1 MIASEVSNTRTR
13 IKEKLKR
20 PLQRAGLRRRS
31 YSKTC
36 LFGNKTWKQAVE
48 RAKRRKLAKRGRK
61 ATGNVTGSRTG
72 AAGGNEGRKI
82 KEQERKSGKDDTSL
96 KVDITKEH
104 SKDGTVKEAI
114 MKAKTVRKR
123 RHRRKIK
130 SHMEGSSKG
139 VSREKDGNKM
149 KKRQKHSGKDGTI
162 LKAETTKEHSKDGTV
177 NEAKTKTLRKRRHGS
192 KIKDGTLAKK
202 RRKEAYN
209 DGGIELLNR
218 RRKRKI
224 AARKDAVQKITRKG
238 KKSRDEM
245 RKKGKQKKIGEDE
258 FAMEKPRIQGH
269 NIDSKGVEE
278 TLNLG
283 TSHHATEA
291 GENKN
296 NNKTYGRNKTLTLE
310 KRKRKT
316 GKHDTKQEME
326 TKQNA
331 ILEGRKRRRKGT
343 AEHADYMNDIDQIF
357 SVLSD

>member
-61 ATGNVTGSRTG
+61 AKGNVTGSSTG

-82 KEQERKSGKDDTSL
+82 KKQERKSEKDDTSL

-104 SKDGTVKEAI
+104 SKDGTVKEAK
-114 MKAKTVRKR
+114 MKAKTVGKR

-149 KKRQKHSGKDGTI
+149 KKRKKHSGKDGTI
-162 LKAETTKEHSKDGTV
+162 LKAETTKEHSKDGSV

-224 AARKDAVQKITRKG
+224 AARQDAVQKITRKG

-283 TSHHATEA
+283 TSYHATEA

-296 NNKTYGRNKTLTLE
+296 SNKTYGRNETLTLE

-316 GKHDTKQEME
+316 GKHDTKQETE

-331 ILEGRKRRRKGT
+331 ILKGRKRRRKGT

>member
-1 MIASEVSNTRTR
+1 MIASKVSNTRTR

-61 ATGNVTGSRTG
+61 AKGNVTGSSTG

-82 KEQERKSGKDDTSL
+82 KKQERKSGKDDTIL

-104 SKDGTVKEAI
+104 SKDGTVKEAK
-114 MKAKTVRKR
+114 MKAKTVGKR

-139 VSREKDGNKM
+139 VSRKDGNKM

-177 NEAKTKTLRKRRHGS
+177 NEAKTKTLRKRRQGS

-202 RRKEAYN
+202 RRKEVYN

-224 AARKDAVQKITRKG
+224 AARQDAVQKITRKG
-238 KKSRDEM
+238 EKSRDEM
-245 RKKGKQKKIGEDE
+245 GKKGKQKKIGEDE

-269 NIDSKGVEE
+269 NINSKGVEE

-283 TSHHATEA
+283 TSYHATEA
-291 GENKN
+291 GEN
-296 NNKTYGRNKTLTLE
+296 NNKTYGRNETRTLE

-316 GKHDTKQEME
+316 GKHDTKQETE

-331 ILEGRKRRRKGT
+331 ILKGRKRRRKGT